1 MGRSTRRF
9 TYRLHASFSERDAQ
23 CLKDLGVTDPP
34 DDKARIEEEKVLSN
48 VDFQR
53 WHDDGGGQLLWVR
66 GDPGKGK
73 TMLLCGIIDELQTI
87 APTANISFFFCQ
99 AMDDRINN
107 ATTVLRGYDGFGKQ
121 RFEGPNSSVALSR
134 IFTSILKDL
143 ESALSR
149 TYLIIDAVDECT
161 GDPDKLLSLVTQKT
175 SEHPSIK
182 WIVSSRNWP
191 SIEKG
196 LNTATQKVKLSLEL
210 NKESISAAVTRYILL
225 KVDWLAERNGYS
237 NDIRDAIERYLSENA
252 QGTFLWVALVCQQL
266 ANTFAWEAEELLRTF
281 PPGLDALYRRMIDQI
296 YMSRHAKLLLR
307 ILAVVSVVYRPITL
321 EEMPAL
327 VDIPEIVGL
336 CGSFLTLRER
346 IVSLVHQSAKD
357 FLLIQARDE
366 IFPSGME
373 HVHYTIFSRSL
384 RAMHGTLRRNI
395 YNLSAPGDSID
406 IVTLPD
412 PDPLALVRYSNADK
426 DLQDGGSIATFLR
439 EKFLYWLEAL
449 SLLKCMSEGLSSILE
464 LKRLSEVS
472 SW

>member
-1 MGRSTRRF
+1 
-9 TYRLHASFSERDAQ
+9 
-23 CLKDLGVTDPP
+23 
-34 DDKARIEEEKVLSN
+34 
-48 VDFQR
+48 
-53 WHDDGGGQLLWVR
+53 
-66 GDPGKGK
+66 
-73 TMLLCGIIDELQTI
+73 
-87 APTANISFFFCQ
+87 
-99 AMDDRINN
+99 
-107 ATTVLRGYDGFGKQ
+107 
-121 RFEGPNSSVALSR
+121 
-134 IFTSILKDL
+134 
-143 ESALSR
+143 
-149 TYLIIDAVDECT
+149 
-161 GDPDKLLSLVTQKT
+161 
-175 SEHPSIK
+175 
-182 WIVSSRNWP
+182 
-191 SIEKG
+191 
-196 LNTATQKVKLSLEL
+196 
-210 NKESISAAVTRYILL
+210 
-225 KVDWLAERNGYS
+225 
-237 NDIRDAIERYLSENA
+237 
-252 QGTFLWVALVCQQL
+252 VALVCQQL

-281 PPGLDALYRRMIDQI
+281 PPGLDALYRRIIGQI

-327 VDIPEIVGL
+327 ADIPGRASGNDKALAEIVGL

-406 IVTLPD
+406 VVTSPD
-412 PDPLALVRYSNADK
+412 PDPLALVRHSCVHWVNHLHDCDPKRNADK
-426 DLQDGGSIATFLR
+426 DLQGGGSIDTFLR
-439 EKFLYWLEAL
+439 QKFIYWLEAL